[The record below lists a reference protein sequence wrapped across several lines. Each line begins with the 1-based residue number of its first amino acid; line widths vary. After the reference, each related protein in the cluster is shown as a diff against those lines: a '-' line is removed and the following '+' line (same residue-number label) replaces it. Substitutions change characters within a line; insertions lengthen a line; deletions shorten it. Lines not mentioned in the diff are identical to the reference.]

1 MTFGPT
7 IRNGVCVSVGSTAA
21 LGNSIFPN
29 NILPETTTLI
39 NAMTVRP
46 SNGRIIQINQC
57 ITALIAGGVWAKC
70 DIIYM
75 LAAHDAQAARLNWK
89 TPASNTL
96 AVVNSPVFQANKG
109 YTGDGVSALL
119 TASYTN
125 TLLLQNDAHIS
136 AFGLTSASAGVNDFS
151 LTNVTPAQRAAVRT
165 RSSTLGGAIV
175 SSSTSINAATST
187 DAIPR
192 MLAANRTVST
202 DYDVYSNGVFSN
214 NIVNTSTATVI
225 TAAHFLGNGV
235 SSFSNRQI
243 AFGSAGGALTA
254 LQHASLYS
262 AVRVYLQAVRAV

>member
-1 MTFGPT
+1 MA
-7 IRNGVCVSVGSTAA
+7 RNGISVNVSANVAFGDWIAS
-21 LGNSIFPN
+21 N
-29 NILPETTTLI
+29 NILPQTTTLVA
-39 NAMTVRP
+39 AMTVRP
-46 SNGRIIQINQC
+46 SDGRIIQINQC
-57 ITALIAGGVWAKC
+57 ITTLINSGVWDEC

-96 AVVNSPVFQANKG
+96 AIVNSPVFTANKG
-109 YTGDGVSALL
+109 FTGDGVSALL

-125 TLLLQNDAHIS
+125 TLLLQNDAHIA
-136 AFGLTSASAGVNDFS
+136 AFGLTNSSLGVNDFS

-165 RSSTLGGAIV
+165 RSGTVGGAVV
-175 SSSTSINAATST
+175 SSSTSIGAVTST
-187 DAIPR
+187 DGIPR

-202 DYDVYSNGVFSN
+202 NFDVYSNGAFSN
-214 NIVNTSTATVI
+214 NIVNTSAATVI

-235 SSFSNRQI
+235 SAFSNRQM

-262 AVRVYLQAVRAV
+262 AVSVYLQAVGAI